1 MIFDY
6 ERRIQALEAR
16 VQALEDAL
24 KKERAAQEPDAQA
37 QEKVTAQSSPAPA
50 VQTPEKTPEHSPAQQ
65 TVSNQIRVAL
75 DAPADPSC
83 FHYVPETGTVTDFWN
98 NQKPERALQK
108 LVGKG
113 LRITAYTGFDA
124 ERVVIPAK
132 IGGQP
137 VVSIGEKAFKN
148 TTVSEVI
155 LPGSI
160 KAILRGG
167 HFPAASACS
176 ISTCRMAWN
185 IWGAT
190 ALRAADSRRCI
201 FRIV

>member
-1 MIFDY
+1 M
-6 ERRIQALEAR
+6 
-16 VQALEDAL
+16 
-24 KKERAAQEPDAQA
+24 
-37 QEKVTAQSSPAPA
+37 
-50 VQTPEKTPEHSPAQQ
+50 
-65 TVSNQIRVAL
+65 
-75 DAPADPSC
+75 
-83 FHYVPETGTVTDFWN
+83 TDFWN

-108 LVGKG
+108 LVGRG

-160 KAILRGG
+160 KAILGGG

-176 ISTCRMAWN
+176 ISACRMAWN
-185 IWGAT
+185 IWGAA